1 MQALLSF
8 DQGPPIS
15 APLRFFLTAPLFA
28 ISAGCLLLWS
38 GPELFASRW
47 TPSALA
53 LTHLITVG
61 FMMQVMLGA
70 MQQLLPVMAGAN
82 IARPLVIASAVH
94 AGITVGGILLVG
106 AFLTSA
112 PLLFGAAVFFLGA
125 GVMTFVVAAAIAL
138 HGVPASGP
146 IVRGLRLGLI
156 GLSVTVS
163 IGLLNAAA
171 MGWSLGVPLVKLAN
185 VHLGWG
191 FVAWGCAMLGAVG
204 FVAVPMFQLTPNYPD
219 WFGRNFSGS
228 TLVVVALWTGAELT
242 GFEQSA
248 AGLAIGVVLVAA
260 IFALTTL
267 NLQRLSKR
275 SKLDAI
281 QLLWRVA
288 MLSALA
294 ACALWLLSR
303 VFDSLDQWQGW
314 PLLFG
319 TLLLFGGF
327 MSVIIGMLY
336 KIVPFLVWLHLQNLG
351 KGHLMAPNVKKVLNQ
366 KQIDRQMWAHFCSF
380 GLLVLAVFWPLWFVY
395 PAGLALIVANI
406 WLLRNL
412 LSAVAV
418 YRSHAAKIKVL
429 AAEKLRAISQ

>member
-94 AGITVGGILLVG
+94 AGITIGGILLVG

-138 HGVPASGP
+138 HGVPAGGP

-204 FVAVPMFQLTPNYPD
+204 FVAVPMFQQTPNYPD

-228 TLVVVALWTGAELT
+228 ALVVVALWTGAELT

-275 SKLDAI
+275 PKLDAI
-281 QLLWRVA
+281 QLLWGVA

-418 YRSHAAKIKVL
+418 YRGHAAKIKVL

>member
-138 HGVPASGP
+138 HGVPAGGP

-204 FVAVPMFQLTPNYPD
+204 FVAVPMFQQTPNYPD

-228 TLVVVALWTGAELT
+228 ALVVVALWTGAELT

-275 SKLDAI
+275 PKLDAI
-281 QLLWRVA
+281 QLLWGVA

>member
-138 HGVPASGP
+138 HGVPAGGP

-204 FVAVPMFQLTPNYPD
+204 FVAVPMFQQTPNYPD

-228 TLVVVALWTGAELT
+228 ALVVVALWTGAELT

-275 SKLDAI
+275 PKLDAI
-281 QLLWRVA
+281 QLLWGVA

-429 AAEKLRAISQ
+429 AADKLRAISH